1 MASPNWHWKSKLV
14 TPWAKSWFE
23 QELKITVQGDGD
35 QQVSV
40 TDVQVLDGDVELGQR
55 KSKLIAIYDIH
66 IKLSWSGRASDGCDV
81 DGKLDIPEVSH
92 EITLDKLNDY
102 TYSWEMATTSS
113 SAAALLEFA
122 KGRLIPALEAKFAE
136 FPSVLMNT
144 HGKDITVSTSS
155 SQEPSRAATPVIPP
169 PSGNTNPNSAAL
181 PKPPATQKSLN
192 TTSLVI
198 EANFM
203 ASASDMFSILTDEKR
218 IPQWSRNSAVSDPT
232 PGSSYSL
239 FGGGVKG
246 NYSSVS
252 VPTNFV
258 QTWALQ
264 HPTWPTG
271 HFATLSTSIAQ
282 STDSTKVSWTMT
294 GVPVGMEDEI
304 QRNLQ
309 GYYIGG
315 LKSIGLASAL

>member
-14 TPWAKSWFE
+14 TPWAKAWF
-23 QELKITVQGDGD
+23 
-35 QQVSV
+35 QQQLRISVKDDIGQQLSV
-40 TDVQVLDGDVELGQR
+40 TDVEVLDGDVELGQR
-55 KSKLIAIYDIH
+55 KSKLIAIYDVH
-66 IKLSWSGRASDGCDV
+66 IKLSWSGKAKDGSDV

-92 EITLDKLNDY
+92 EITLDKLHDY
-102 TYSWEMATTSS
+102 TYSWELTTTVSD
-113 SAAALLEFA
+113 AANELLNFA
-122 KGRLIPALEAKFAE
+122 KARLIPDLEAKFEE
-136 FPSVLMNT
+136 FPSILMNI
-144 HGKDITVSTSS
+144 HGKDITVSAPN
-155 SQEPSRAATPVIPP
+155 SQEPSRSATPVASAIL
-169 PSGNTNPNSAAL
+169 PN
-181 PKPPATQKSLN
+181 ATTQVSNVSKGLN
-192 TTSLVI
+192 TTSLTV

-218 IPQWSRNSAVSDPT
+218 IPQWTRNSAVSHAT

-246 NYSSVS
+246 VYSSVS
-252 VPTNFV
+252 PPNKFV

-264 HPTWPTG
+264 NPTWPPG
-271 HFATLSTSIAQ
+271 HFATLSTTLDQ
-282 STDSTKVSWTMT
+282 STDSTKVTWVMT
-294 GVPVGMEDEI
+294 GVPVGSEDEI